1 MKNIDPVVKKETKYI
16 SLWVLILSL
25 LMQAV
30 FLILGK
36 WSLTVLWGNL
46 LGGGTAILNF
56 FLMGLG
62 VQKAVQKE
70 EKDAKATL
78 RLSQS
83 YRFLLLILVAIF
95 GFALEIFHSVAVIL
109 PLFFPRIAVGI
120 RPFLDKK
127 SIK

>member
-1 MKNIDPVVKKETKYI
+1 MKKIDPVVKKETKYI
-16 SLWVLILSL
+16 SLWVGILSV

-30 FLILGK
+30 FLVLGK
-36 WSLTVLWGNL
+36 WDVTVLLGNL
-46 LGGGTAILNF
+46 LGGAAAIANF

-83 YRFLLLILVAIF
+83 YRFLLLILVAVF
-95 GFALEIFHSVAVIL
+95 GIVLEVFHSVAVIL
-109 PLFFPRIAVGI
+109 PFFFPRIAVGI
-120 RPFLDKK
+120 RPFLDKNK
-127 SIK
+127 